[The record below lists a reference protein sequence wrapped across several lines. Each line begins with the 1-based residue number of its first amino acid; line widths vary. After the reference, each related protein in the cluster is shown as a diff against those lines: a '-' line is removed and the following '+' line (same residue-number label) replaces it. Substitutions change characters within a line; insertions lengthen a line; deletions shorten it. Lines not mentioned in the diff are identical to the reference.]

1 MRQFI
6 LRAANLFIIVC
17 ILVSYQNYALAR
29 AVQVEAYDQEV
40 AQAAALAEEYAAQEA
55 AVAEEEGYTDGVYQ
69 GTGTGFGGTIT
80 VEVTVEEGKL
90 TKIDLMSADG
100 EDPAYFQQ
108 AEAMVDR
115 ILEAQSAEVDTV
127 SGATYS
133 SQGIREAVETALEEA
148 K

>member
-6 LRAANLFIIVC
+6 LRAANLFVIIC
-17 ILVSYQNYALAR
+17 ILMSYQNYALAR
-29 AVQVEAYDQEV
+29 AAQVEAYHQEA
-40 AQAAALAEEYAAQEA
+40 AQAAALAEEYAAQA
-55 AVAEEEGYTDGVYQ
+55 SAAEETEGYTDGIYE
-69 GTGTGFGGTIT
+69 GSGTGFGGTIT
-80 VEVTVEEGKL
+80 VEVTVAEGQV
-90 TKIDLMSADG
+90 TKIDLISAEG

-108 AEAMVDR
+108 AQAMVDR
-115 ILEAQSAEVDTV
+115 ILEAQSTQVDTV